1 MTRIKTGVVRKVGL
15 LPALAFAL
23 AALALFGG
31 VALQTVPA
39 VYASVMQLSD
49 EMGFGGGEGESNLFG
64 DGFELLEAGGQSG
77 NRWHNS
83 VVGAESYD
91 VKLDS
96 DPNNGTPTTLAEA
109 VKVVISVEDV
119 TIDGMQYA
127 AATTAL
133 STGTPNQAPQ
143 MLQVCVGICSSD
155 SDWSNEA
162 TIYFAT
168 SATTI
173 GSSPAVAVGKWDAL
187 QTVKVR
193 ARDDDFDDLG
203 NQKRTRIKHAF
214 TGYGGL
220 ADQFLVVE
228 VTDNTTRGIGL
239 DATGIAG
246 DSSSGWTQSVT
257 EGSADTYI
265 ELDVNL
271 ESRPQIGPVKLTLT
285 GAQDNKDPDND
296 FAWAK
301 KPSGACSTLGD
312 SVWQTSGSTVTLA
325 YNKST
330 DEWNAA
336 QKICVRIDDD
346 AVDHPTAESVVLTFT
361 ASNDDATKKTDY
373 DTGFVP
379 SSTSPGSTWSPV
391 WSRSVTAPESAVSA
405 TYTITITDS
414 DTAGIT
420 IKSGGSPASEITV
433 TED

>member
-1 MTRIKTGVVRKVGL
+1 MTRIKTSVVRKVGL

-39 VYASVMQLSD
+39 VYASVMQLTD
-49 EMGFGGGEGESNLFG
+49 EMGFGGGEGEANLFG

-77 NRWHNS
+77 DRWHNS
-83 VVGAESYD
+83 FGTAESYD

-96 DPNNGTPTTLAEA
+96 DPNNGTPTTLADA

-119 TIDGMQYA
+119 TIDGMQYDG
-127 AATTAL
+127 TAL
-133 STGTPNQAPQ
+133 STSTPNQAPQ
-143 MLQVCVGICSSD
+143 MLQVCVGTCSSD

-162 TIYFAT
+162 IIYFAT

-173 GSSPAVAVGKWDAL
+173 GSSPGVSVGKWDTL

-193 ARDDDFDDLG
+193 ARDDNYDDLG

-220 ADQFLVVE
+220 ADQFLVVA
-228 VTDNTTRGIGL
+228 VTDNDIRGIGL
-239 DATGIAG
+239 DAGSIAG
-246 DSSSGWTQSVT
+246 DSSTGWTQAVT
-257 EGSADTYI
+257 EGSADIYI
-265 ELDVNL
+265 ELDVEL

-285 GAQDNKDPDND
+285 GAQDNKDPDDD

-336 QKICVRIDDD
+336 QTICVRIDDD

-379 SSTSPGSTWSPV
+379 SSTSPGSVWSPA
-391 WSRSVTAPESAVSA
+391 WSRSVTAPGSAVSA
-405 TYTITITDS
+405 TYTITITNSDS
-414 DTAGIT
+414 SGFTIQQSGTDASGTGIT
-420 IKSGGSPASEITV
+420 VGE
-433 TED
+433 